1 MRNGKIRR
9 FRPRSNR
16 YHSRRPNTGIK
27 SNNGVYQLNNQ
38 KNHFSRN
45 STSKNPYNLEK
56 IIEKYKNLA
65 KEALSG
71 GDKILYENYLQH
83 AEHFIR
89 NSSNFSNGNAAKNG
103 HSQGA
108 DETNVS
114 KINKEDFKQEDKLE
128 EKKS

>member
-16 YHSRRPNTGIK
+16 YHSRRSNAGIK
-27 SNNGVYQLNNQ
+27 SNNGVYQLNGQ
-38 KNHFSRN
+38 KNNFLRN

-71 GDKILYENYLQH
+71 GDNILYESYLQH
-83 AEHFIR
+83 SDHFSRILSEV
-89 NSSNFSNGNAAKNG
+89 NTLKTKNNIDDK
-103 HSQGA
+103 SQVI
-108 DETNVS
+108 EVS
-114 KINKEDFKQEDKLE
+114 KNENE
-128 EKKS
+128 

>member
-16 YHSRRPNTGIK
+16 YHSRRPNAGIK
-27 SNNGVYQLNNQ
+27 SHDHDRVYQLSGQRNS
-38 KNHFSRN
+38 FSRN

-71 GDKILYENYLQH
+71 GDKILHESYLQH
-83 AEHFIR
+83 SDHFSRILSEV
-89 NSSNFSNGNAAKNG
+89 NTLKTKNNIDDK
-103 HSQGA
+103 SQVV
-108 DETNVS
+108 EVS
-114 KINKEDFKQEDKLE
+114 KNENE
-128 EKKS
+128 

>member
-16 YHSRRPNTGIK
+16 HYSRRRSNAGIK
-27 SNNGVYQLNNQ
+27 SNNGVYQLNSQ
-38 KNHFSRN
+38 RN

-71 GDKILYENYLQH
+71 GDKNLHESYLQH
-83 AEHFIR
+83 SDHFSRILSEV
-89 NSSNFSNGNAAKNG
+89 NTLKAKNNIN
-103 HSQGA
+103 
-108 DETNVS
+108 DKS
-114 KINKEDFKQEDKLE
+114 KTTEISKNENE
-128 EKKS
+128 

>member
-16 YHSRRPNTGIK
+16 HYSRRRSNAGIK
-27 SNNGVYQLNNQ
+27 SNNGVYQLNSQ
-38 KNHFSRN
+38 RN

-71 GDKILYENYLQH
+71 GDKILHESYLQH
-83 AEHFIR
+83 SDHFSRILSEV
-89 NSSNFSNGNAAKNG
+89 NTLKTKNNIDDK
-103 HSQGA
+103 SQVV
-108 DETNVS
+108 EVS
-114 KINKEDFKQEDKLE
+114 KNENE
-128 EKKS
+128 

>member
-16 YHSRRPNTGIK
+16 HHSRRPNAGIT
-27 SNNGVYQLNNQ
+27 SNNGVYQLNSQ
-38 KNHFSRN
+38 RN

-71 GDKILYENYLQH
+71 GDKILYESYLQH
-83 AEHFIR
+83 SDHFSRILSEV
-89 NSSNFSNGNAAKNG
+89 NTLKTKNNINDK
-103 HSQGA
+103 SQA
-108 DETNVS
+108 VEVS
-114 KINKEDFKQEDKLE
+114 KNENE
-128 EKKS
+128 

>member
-16 YHSRRPNTGIK
+16 YHSRRPNAGIK
-27 SNNGVYQLNNQ
+27 DNNGVYQLNSQ
-38 KNHFSRN
+38 RN

-71 GDKILYENYLQH
+71 GDKILHESYLQH
-83 AEHFIR
+83 SDHFSRILSEV
-89 NSSNFSNGNAAKNG
+89 NTLKAKNNIDDKP
-103 HSQGA
+103 QA
-108 DETNVS
+108 VEVS
-114 KINKEDFKQEDKLE
+114 KNENE
-128 EKKS
+128 

>member
-16 YHSRRPNTGIK
+16 HHSRRPNAGMK
-27 SNNGVYQLNNQ
+27 GNDGVYQLNSQ
-38 KNHFSRN
+38 RN

-71 GDKILYENYLQH
+71 GDQILHESYLQH
-83 AEHFIR
+83 SDHFSRILSEVNTLKTKNNIDDKSQVAE
-89 NSSNFSNGNAAKNG
+89 
-103 HSQGA
+103 
-108 DETNVS
+108 VS
-114 KINKEDFKQEDKLE
+114 KNENE
-128 EKKS
+128 